1 MGDGNMMQTLACL
14 KQITMVD
21 PNISSFESQVHH
33 VVSETHRDAQSF
45 VQVWPG
51 RKEMLG

>member
-1 MGDGNMMQTLACL
+1 MMQTLACL

-21 PNISSFESQVHH
+21 PNISSFESQVHN

-45 VQVWPG
+45 VWPG
-51 RKEMLG
+51 MARSGEMLG